1 MQSSL
6 SIMTNSLQTDA
17 LMTSM
22 PTRTALLRYQTTES
36 TWLGEGYKEF
46 MREPWSPRHQCSEST
61 EVDDG
66 NSHRTAELNPVLVAG
81 KADQS
86 AN

>member
-1 MQSSL
+1 
-6 SIMTNSLQTDA
+6 
-17 LMTSM
+17 M
-22 PTRTALLRYQTTES
+22 PTRTALLGYQTMES

-46 MREPWSPRHQCSEST
+46 MREPWSPRHQCSEAT
-61 EVDDG
+61 KVDDG
-66 NSHRTAELNPVLVAG
+66 NPHRTTQLNPVLVAG

>member
-1 MQSSL
+1 M
-6 SIMTNSLQTDA
+6 
-17 LMTSM
+17 
-22 PTRTALLRYQTTES
+22 ES

-46 MREPWSPRHQCSEST
+46 MREPWSPRHQCSEAT
-61 EVDDG
+61 KVDDG
-66 NSHRTAELNPVLVAG
+66 NPHRTTQLNPVLVAG